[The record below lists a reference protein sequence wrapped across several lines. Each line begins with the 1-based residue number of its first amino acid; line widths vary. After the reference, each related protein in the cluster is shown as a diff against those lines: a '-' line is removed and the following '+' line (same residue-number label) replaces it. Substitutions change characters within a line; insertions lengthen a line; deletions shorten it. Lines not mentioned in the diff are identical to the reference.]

1 MCGDNSAGFARSV
14 QIHRIDIQRPAHRPT
29 AWHLLQHQQPARQ
42 QSVQRRPG
50 RGLQQQLR
58 AEASGPTFH
67 RCRHRPQ
74 QFDAAQ
80 VLFGQQALGL
90 AACLIEKTFG
100 LPWLVGFG
108 AQQGEMGE
116 RRQAGGAAFAQGGAK
131 LTDAGASHIGRI
143 YDRNK
148 GNAQV
153 SMYGA
158 ARQGVNQLI
167 KNQFESGE
175 NRYLQALGIQA
186 GTANNPHKEASWWE
200 TALDIVGA

>member
-1 MCGDNSAGFARSV
+1 MPWV
-14 QIHRIDIQRPAHRPT
+14 YTPE
-29 AWHLLQHQQPARQ
+29 Q
-42 QSVQRRPG
+42 QSVMDEAGSYGHQYGPNAR
-50 RGLQQQLR
+50 QLGNI
-58 AEASGPTFH
+58 AGAFASGNDLWKKGPHKGQTGRITGFME
-67 RCRHRPQ
+67 PMNV
-74 QFDAAQ
+74 AAD
-80 VLFGQQALGL
+80 VL
-90 AACLIEKTFG
+90 KT
-100 LPWLVGFG
+100 G
-108 AQQGEMGE
+108 AIADYREN
-116 RRQAGGAAFAQGGAK
+116 RGGAAFAQGGAK